1 VAVKP
6 GDDIYLHTGVYK
18 GSFTSRLKGT
28 AAAPITVRPFHGE
41 QATIECYSANPN
53 EDPLFTVEGQY
64 TIFRGFEVTCRNP
77 LRTTQIQGS
86 SPEQIK
92 RGGISCR
99 GTGIS
104 FINLIVHDCANGLGF
119 WADGEGGEIYG
130 CVIYNNGW
138 IGPDRGHGHG
148 IYTQN
153 KAGTKVLADNVIF
166 NQFSHGI
173 HAYGSA
179 QAFLQGF
186 QIEGNVCFNNGLP
199 AGAIAPDILIGG
211 ECPAREIALLNNFTY
226 NARGS
231 SPVRLGYAA
240 VNEDITAT
248 NNYFHGGVQV
258 KLWKNFAFA
267 ANTLIAPAS
276 LISLEIPPDAL
287 RTGLN
292 LNTYCSADLK
302 PFTITKDGK
311 TTAFNWDEWRKKNP
325 FDKDSH
331 FLLGKPTGVH
341 VFFRPNKY
349 EDGRAHIIV
358 YNWDQKQSVSV
369 DLNAALQK
377 GMNYKIVSAQD
388 PFGQPLLTGTWEG
401 QPVEIPLKPVPAT
414 QPIGLPD
421 FHAPVTEPTFAVFL
435 LLPVW

>member
-1 VAVKP
+1 MDRYRSLIAAIVVLLVTALADTAFAAGFHVSPEGTPQGIGTFAKPWDLQTALNHPAAVKP
-6 GDDIYLHTGVYK
+6 GDDIYLHTGIYK

-41 QATIECYSANPN
+41 QATLECYSANPN

-130 CVIYNNGW
+130 CIIYNNGW

-153 KAGTKVLADNVIF
+153 KAGTKILADNVIF

-211 ECPAREIALLNNFTY
+211 ECPAREIALLNNFT
-226 NARGS
+226 
-231 SPVRLGYAA
+231 
-240 VNEDITAT
+240 
-248 NNYFHGGVQV
+248 
-258 KLWKNFAFA
+258 
-267 ANTLIAPAS
+267 
-276 LISLEIPPDAL
+276 
-287 RTGLN
+287 
-292 LNTYCSADLK
+292 
-302 PFTITKDGK
+302 
-311 TTAFNWDEWRKKNP
+311 
-325 FDKDSH
+325 
-331 FLLGKPTGVH
+331 
-341 VFFRPNKY
+341 
-349 EDGRAHIIV
+349 
-358 YNWDQKQSVSV
+358 
-369 DLNAALQK
+369 
-377 GMNYKIVSAQD
+377 
-388 PFGQPLLTGTWEG
+388 
-401 QPVEIPLKPVPAT
+401 
-414 QPIGLPD
+414 
-421 FHAPVTEPTFAVFL
+421 
-435 LLPVW
+435 